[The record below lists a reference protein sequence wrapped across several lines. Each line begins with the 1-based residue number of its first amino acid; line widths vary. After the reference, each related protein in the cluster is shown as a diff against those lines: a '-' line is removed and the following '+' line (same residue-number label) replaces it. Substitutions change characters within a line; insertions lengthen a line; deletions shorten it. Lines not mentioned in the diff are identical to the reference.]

1 MRFIILVFIG
11 CFVCACQES
20 GGRPDTIPE
29 PLEPTAP
36 QPPTEAEYAASQAV
50 IDAHFAVAYANLIQ
64 DHEDKE
70 DQITIDMARAGLTGG
85 GLHLGKLIAL
95 AGETSKIV
103 FTDFA
108 NYALNYSTS
117 GHPVDYQRVIAAMES
132 YRSIFDAYVQGT
144 SAKLCSVAGAPTD
157 CPAQFS
163 AAINTQYNLIVAV
176 LNTRPTGND
185 SESNQIK

>member
-36 QPPTEAEYAASQAV
+36 QPPTEAEYDASQVV
-50 IDAHFAVAYANLIQ
+50 IDAHFVIAYGSFIQ
-64 DHEDKE
+64 DHEYKE
-70 DQITIDMARAGLTGG
+70 GRITIDMARRGNTGSST
-85 GLHLGKLIAL
+85 HLSQLIAL
-95 AGETSKIV
+95 AGETSKAV

-108 NYALNYSTS
+108 IYALNYSTS

-132 YRSIFDAYVQGT
+132 YRNIFDAYVQGT

-176 LNTRPTGND
+176 LNA
-185 SESNQIK
+185 